1 MVQRGPKSG
10 HLRFLTNDHA
20 RDIHVSS
27 LEVLESVGMHC
38 PSAKIME
45 IFDRAGAAVDFKEK
59 RVRIPQHL
67 VEESLKKAPKEIVF
81 CGRNAKNDILLEDS
95 RVYFGMGG
103 TPVPY
108 IRDIENGEMRRPTKE
123 DMNQA
128 TRLGDA
134 LPNIK
139 FIMTVAGAFDVP
151 YEAEYLH
158 EFESLF
164 NNTAKPI
171 LYSCPGAY
179 AAKKVLEMAAT
190 VVGGMDELKRRP
202 ILTLYTETVSPLSFS
217 DVNENMIEFAKAGI
231 PVTNGPMPM
240 CGASGPMTLAGTA
253 VVSNAENLAA
263 ITLCQLVN
271 PHTPVIYTGWA
282 CAIDPRTSRCAY
294 GAPEFGMGTSIF
306 NTTMGRYYDLPT
318 YGFGGCSDSKLP
330 DAQAGAEVM
339 MNGML
344 AALGGVNL
352 IHDCG
357 YLAGGSIGSMEMV
370 VICNEIAGM
379 ILRIVKGVKVDEETL
394 AVDVIKNVGP
404 GGHFMS
410 QKHTLEHLKELY
422 LPVIFDKDS
431 EEGWIKGGKKDVR
444 DVARLRVKEI
454 LREHSAEALPRD
466 IQEKLR
472 QIVKEAEK
480 ELVKTGSGSGQM
492 SLHHLPPTR
501 PKT

>member
-1 MVQRGPKSG
+1 MQRGLRG
-10 HLRFLTNDHA
+10 GLLRFLTNDNA
-20 RDIHVSS
+20 RDIHVAS

-38 PSAKIME
+38 PSAEIME
-45 IFDRAGAAVDFKEK
+45 IFNRAGAAVDFKEK
-59 RVRIPQHL
+59 RIRIPQYL
-67 VEESLKKAPKEIVF
+67 VEESLKKAPREIVF
-81 CGRNAKNDILLEDS
+81 CGRNSKNDILLEDS

-108 IRDIENGEMRRPTKE
+108 IRDIDSGEIRRPGKE
-123 DMNQA
+123 DMNRA

-134 LPNIK
+134 MPNIK
-139 FIMTVAGAFDVP
+139 FLMTVAGAFDVP
-151 YEAEYLH
+151 YEVEYLH

-164 NNTAKPI
+164 NNTEKPI
-171 LYSCPGAY
+171 LYSTPGAY
-179 AAKKVLEMAAT
+179 AARKVLEMGAA
-190 VVGGMDELKRRP
+190 VVGGMAELKRRP
-202 ILTLYTETVSPLSFS
+202 ILALYTETVSPLSFT
-217 DVNENMIEFAKAGI
+217 DVNENMIEFARAGV
-231 PVTNGPMPM
+231 PVANGPMPM

-253 VVSNAENLAA
+253 AMSNAENLAA
-263 ITLCQLVN
+263 LTLCQLVN
-271 PHTPVIYTGWA
+271 PHTPFIYTGWV

-294 GAPEFGMGTSIF
+294 GAPEFAMGTSIF

-339 MNGML
+339 MNGMM
-344 AALGGVNL
+344 AALGGTNL

-379 ILRIVKGVKVDEETL
+379 VYRIIRGVKVDEETL

-410 QKHTLEHLKELY
+410 QKHTLDHLKELY
-422 LPVIFDKDS
+422 LPSIFDKTS
-431 EEGWIKGGKKDVR
+431 EETWIKGGKKDIR
-444 DVARLRVKEI
+444 EVARVKCKET
-454 LREHSAEALPRD
+454 LREHHPEPLPKD
-466 IQEKLR
+466 VQEKLK

-480 ELVKTGSGSGQM
+480 ELVKTGSVGGPVT
-492 SLHHLPPTR
+492 LHHQPPTR
-501 PKT
+501 PKN

>member
-10 HLRFLTNDHA
+10 HLRFLTNDQA

-27 LEVLESVGMHC
+27 LEVLESVGMYC
-38 PSAKIME
+38 PSTKIME
-45 IFDRAGAAVDFKEK
+45 IFDRAGAGVDFKEK
-59 RVRIPQHL
+59 RIRIPQSL
-67 VEESLKKAPKEIVF
+67 VEESLKKVPKEIVF
-81 CGRNAKNDILLEDS
+81 CGRNPQNDILLEDS
-95 RVYFGMGG
+95 RVYFGLGG

-139 FIMTVAGAFDVP
+139 FVMTIAGAYDVP
-151 YEAEYLH
+151 YEVEYIH
-158 EFESLF
+158 EFEALF
-164 NNTAKPI
+164 NNTEKPI

-179 AAKKVLEMAAT
+179 AAQKVLEMATAI
-190 VVGGMDELKRRP
+190 VGSREELRRRP
-202 ILTLYTETVSPLSFS
+202 ILALYTETVSPLSFS
-217 DVNENMIEFAKAGI
+217 EANENMIEFAKAGI
-231 PVTNGPMPM
+231 PVSNGPMPM

-253 VVSNAENLAA
+253 VQSNAESLAA

-271 PHTPVIYTGWA
+271 PHTPMVYTGWV

-294 GAPEFGMGTSIF
+294 GSPEFAMGTSIF
-306 NTTMGRYYDLPT
+306 NTTMGRYYDMPT

-344 AALGGVNL
+344 AALGGTNL

-357 YLAGGSIGSMEMV
+357 YLAGGSIGSMEMA
-370 VICNEIAGM
+370 VICNEIVGM
-379 ILRIVKGVKVDEETL
+379 ISRIVRGVDVNDETL

-404 GGHFMS
+404 GGHYMS
-410 QKHTLEHLKELY
+410 QKHTLEHVRELY
-422 LPVIFDKDS
+422 LPTLFDRES
-431 EEGWIKGGKKDVR
+431 EVTWVKAGKKDVR
-444 DVARLRVKEI
+444 DMARMKARQI
-454 LREHSAEALPRD
+454 LQEHSPTPLERD
-466 IQEKLR
+466 VQLR
-472 QIVKEAEK
+472 LKEIVKEAEK
-480 ELVKTGSGSGQM
+480 QLVKA
-492 SLHHLPPTR
+492 R
-501 PKT
+501 

>member
-1 MVQRGPKSG
+1 MVQRGLKSG
-10 HLRFLTNDHA
+10 YLRFLTNDHA
-20 RDIHVSS
+20 REIHLSS

-38 PSAKIME
+38 PSTKIME
-45 IFDRAGAAVDFKEK
+45 IFDGAGAAVDFKEK
-59 RVRIPQHL
+59 RIRIPQHL

-81 CGRNAKNDILLEDS
+81 CGRNAKNDILLDDS
-95 RVYFGMGG
+95 RIYFGLGG

-108 IRDIENGEMRRPTKE
+108 IRDVDTGEIRRPTKE

-128 TRLGDA
+128 TRVGDA
-134 LPNIK
+134 LPNLK

-151 YEAEYLH
+151 YEVEYLH

-179 AAKKVLEMAAT
+179 AAKQVLEMAS
-190 VVGGMDELKRRP
+190 VIVGGQDELKRRP
-202 ILTLYTETVSPLSFS
+202 IIALYTETVSPLSFS

-231 PVTNGPMPM
+231 PVSNGPMPM

-253 VVSNAENLAA
+253 VQSNAESLAA

-271 PHTPVIYTGWA
+271 PHTPVIYTGWV

-294 GAPEFGMGTSIF
+294 GSPEFGMGTSIF

-344 AALGGVNL
+344 AGLSGVNL

-357 YLAGGSIGSMEMV
+357 YLAGGSIGSMEMA

-379 ILRIVKGVKVDEETL
+379 IYRIVRGVDVNEETL

-404 GGHFMS
+404 GGHYMS
-410 QKHTLEHLKELY
+410 QKHTLDHVRELY
-422 LPVIFDKDS
+422 LPTLFDKDS
-431 EEGWIKGGKKDVR
+431 EVTWAKAGKKDIR
-444 DVARLRVKEI
+444 DVAHVKCKEI
-454 LREHSAEALPRD
+454 LREHSPEPLPRD
-466 IQEKLR
+466 VQVRLR
-472 QIVKEAEK
+472 EIVKGAEK
-480 ELVKTGSGSGQM
+480 ELVKTGSASGQM
-492 SLHHLPPTR
+492 FLHHLPPTR

>member
-10 HLRFLTNDHA
+10 HLRFLTNDEA
-20 RDIHVSS
+20 RDIHVAS

-38 PSAKIME
+38 PSTKIME
-45 IFDRAGAAVDFKEK
+45 IFERAGAWVDAKEK
-59 RVRIPQHL
+59 RIRIPQSL
-67 VEESLKKAPKEIVF
+67 VEESLKKVPKEIVF
-81 CGRNAKNDILLEDS
+81 CGRNPENDILLEDS

-139 FIMTVAGAFDVP
+139 FLMTIAGAYDVP
-151 YEAEYLH
+151 YEVEYIH
-158 EFESLF
+158 EFEALF
-164 NNTAKPI
+164 NNTTKPI
-171 LYSCPGAY
+171 LYSTPGAY
-179 AAKKVLEMAAT
+179 AAQKVLEMAAT
-190 VVGGMDELKRRP
+190 IAGGREELRRRP
-202 ILTLYTETVSPLSFS
+202 ILALYTETVSPLSFS
-217 DVNENMIEFAKAGI
+217 EVNENMIEFAKAGI
-231 PVTNGPMPM
+231 PVSNGPMPM

-253 VVSNAENLAA
+253 VQSNAESLAA

-271 PHTPVIYTGWA
+271 PHTPMIYTGWV

-294 GAPEFGMGTSIF
+294 GSPEFAMGTSIF
-306 NTTMGRYYDLPT
+306 NTTMGRYYDMPT

-344 AALGGVNL
+344 AALGGTNL

-357 YLAGGSIGSMEMV
+357 YLAGGSIGSMEMAV
-370 VICNEIAGM
+370 VCNEIVGM
-379 ILRIVKGVKVDEETL
+379 ISRIVRGVDVDEETL

-404 GGHFMS
+404 GGHYMS
-410 QKHTLEHLKELY
+410 QKHTLDHVRELY
-422 LPVIFDKDS
+422 MPTLFDRES
-431 EEGWIKGGKKDVR
+431 EVTWTKAGSKDVR
-444 DVARLRVKEI
+444 DMARMKAKQI
-454 LREHSAEALPRD
+454 LREHTPTPLPRD
-466 IQEKLR
+466 VQLR
-472 QIVKEAEK
+472 LKEIVKEAEK
-480 ELVKTGSGSGQM
+480 QLVK
-492 SLHHLPPTR
+492 PR
-501 PKT
+501 